1 MQIGARWL
9 LLFQIG
15 VDKLVDINKKFE
27 NLVDAEN
34 RKSVARLRSQKQ
46 REKYARL
53 VESFMNIHQIENTG
67 LCNDFVESYYAKQR
81 QELGDNAVDALKRTA
96 AEYVNILK
104 SNGDIYSRISW
115 FRFAL
120 SRLGR

>member
-1 MQIGARWL
+1 M
-9 LLFQIG
+9 
-15 VDKLVDINKKFE
+15 VDINKKFK

-67 LCNDFVESYYAKQR
+67 LCNDFVESYYAKKR
-81 QELGDNAVDALKRTA
+81 QELGDRAVDVLKRTA
-96 AEYVNILK
+96 AENVNILK
-104 SNGDIYSRISW
+104 SNGDIYMRISW

>member
-1 MQIGARWL
+1 MILSNLTMQ
-9 LLFQIG
+9 
-15 VDKLVDINKKFE
+15 KK
-27 NLVDAEN
+27 
-34 RKSVARLRSQKQ
+34 
-46 REKYARL
+46 
-53 VESFMNIHQIENTG
+53 
-67 LCNDFVESYYAKQR
+67 R

-104 SNGDIYSRISW
+104 SNGDIYSHISW

>member
-1 MQIGARWL
+1 MQIGGRWL

-27 NLVDAEN
+27 SLVDAEN

-53 VESFMNIHQIENTG
+53 VESFMNIHQLEKTR
-67 LCNDFVESYYAKQR
+67 LCADFVAQYYENKT
-81 QELGDNAVDALKRTA
+81 QELGEKKVKSLKSAA
-96 AEYVNILK
+96 AEYIRALQ
-104 SNGDIYSRISW
+104 SSGQIYEHISW
-115 FRFAL
+115 FRFVL
-120 SRLGR
+120 DRISR

>member
-1 MQIGARWL
+1 M
-9 LLFQIG
+9 
-15 VDKLVDINKKFE
+15 VDINKKFK

-67 LCNDFVESYYAKQR
+67 LCNDFVESYYAKKR
-81 QELGDNAVDALKRTA
+81 QELGDRAVDVLKRTA

-104 SNGDIYSRISW
+104 SNGDIYMRISW
-115 FRFAL
+115 FRFVL

>member
-1 MQIGARWL
+1 M
-9 LLFQIG
+9 
-15 VDKLVDINKKFE
+15 VDINKKFK

-53 VESFMNIHQIENTG
+53 IESFMNIHQIENTG
-67 LCNDFVESYYAKQR
+67 LCNDFVESYYAKKR

-104 SNGDIYSRISW
+104 SNGDIYSHISW